1 MGEIKK
7 KFCSS
12 SSREKWSDDEM
23 DVKCNSR
30 LQDHGLKNKKLQGG
44 VGVLL
49 MSLGKEDCKFSR
61 FLLED
66 AI

>member
-1 MGEIKK
+1 
-7 KFCSS
+7 
-12 SSREKWSDDEM
+12 M

-30 LQDHGLKNKKLQGG
+30 LQDHGLKNKKLRGG

>member
-1 MGEIKK
+1 
-7 KFCSS
+7 
-12 SSREKWSDDEM
+12 M